1 MVPIFREKASLFQGL
16 CEVHDLRIIL
26 FAEVDV
32 VVDGGVVVVD
42 IVIVVN
48 DAAV

>member
-1 MVPIFREKASLFQGL
+1 MVPIFREKASFR
-16 CEVHDLRIIL
+16 EVHDLRIIL